1 MDHVT
6 IETPI
11 TVAEIT
17 LIPIVRNNLFSNK
30 DEMGYWLTGSKEP
43 LAIILCNKDGVRAFD
58 MNSIEI
64 AIAPLIQKVSDLNE
78 VLKPYW

>member
-6 IETPI
+6 IESPI
-11 TVAEIT
+11 TVAEVT
-17 LIPIVRNNLFSNK
+17 LIPVVHNSLFSNK
-30 DEMGYWLTGSKEP
+30 DEMGYWLTGAKEP

-64 AIAPLIQKVSDLNE
+64 AITPLIQKVSNLTE
-78 VLKPYW
+78 ILKPYW